1 MIKNR
6 RILYLF
12 SFLAVFVSPQ
22 PFLCFAS
29 FLGLLITLK
38 FSKLATVS
46 RKSVVLSIAMASTVL
61 ISAKINETSIDY
73 EEKKRLIGL
82 VASSLNFVFLQSIF
96 SKFVSDDR
104 TRQRHFLLL
113 STAFLCSTYFWYIY
127 KIEDGEGNY
136 SWLKYYGVV
145 SVSIF
150 LAQIS
155 RISILRRSNNSI
167 LWLGSI
173 SATLFYL
180 DDAKS
185 ASIIVISGSLILRRF
200 AFSNRALGSM
210 SHSRTE
216 SPKGKFLL
224 AMYFMGVFFL
234 FSFLWNLGFR
244 GFLGARVQ
252 SNLVVYGPSIISS
265 LFDARPE
272 LRISLNALKSM
283 PWYGFGTP
291 SDGMGFALGTFADPG
306 EMTMVNVR
314 MVNLRVLGEGLNV
327 HSWFFEMLLRG
338 GFITIVVFIPLV
350 ILLFRVIINPA
361 NFSNYPGLYMV
372 SLFTTFDLFFSPFTW
387 FSPIQLAF
395 ALLAGDFLNNQ
406 SRERYSNGNP

>member
-1 MIKNR
+1 MIRNMGV
-6 RILYLF
+6 LYLF
-12 SFLAVFVSPQ
+12 GFLSVFVSPQ

-29 FLGLLITLK
+29 ILGMLMTLK
-38 FSKLATVS
+38 FSKLAKIS
-46 RKSVVLSIAMASTVL
+46 RNSVVLSLAMISTVI

-73 EEKKRLIGL
+73 EEKKRLIGVL
-82 VASSLNFVFLQSIF
+82 ASSLNFLFLRSFF
-96 SKFVSDDR
+96 SKFACDDKA
-104 TRQRHFLLL
+104 RQRVFLLL
-113 STAFLCSTYFWYIY
+113 SSAFLCSTYFWYIY
-127 KIEDGEGNY
+127 KIGDGEGNY

-145 SVSIF
+145 SLSIF

-173 SATLFYL
+173 SAILFYL

-185 ASIIVISGSLILRRF
+185 ASIIAISGSLILRKF
-200 AFSNRALGSM
+200 AFSNRIVRDTT
-210 SHSRTE
+210 HSRAE
-216 SPKGKFLL
+216 KPKGKFLL
-224 AMYFMGVFFL
+224 SMYFIGVFFL

-244 GFLGARVQ
+244 GFLGARAQ
-252 SNLVVYGPSIISS
+252 SSLAVYGPSIFSS

-272 LRISLNALKSM
+272 LKISLNALKTM

-291 SDGMGFALGTFADPG
+291 SDAMGFALGTFADPG
-306 EMTMVNVR
+306 NMSMLNMR

-338 GFITIVVFIPLV
+338 GYIMIILFIPLMM
-350 ILLFRVIINPA
+350 LLFRVITNPA
-361 NFSNYPGLYMV
+361 NFTNYPGLYMV
-372 SLFTTFDLFFSPFTW
+372 SLFTMFDLFFSPFTW
-387 FSPIQLAF
+387 FSPIQVAF
-395 ALLAGDFLNNQ
+395 ALLSADFLNHQ